1 MYGQDFCI
9 FSDTSLT
16 NHMLTE
22 EALFIFTGYQESYSD
37 ACTEI
42 HFEFFFHHE
51 SRAKFYFCFDDRGEL
66 IIFSVTL

>member
-42 HFEFFFHHE
+42 HLEFFFTMKVGQN
-51 SRAKFYFCFDDRGEL
+51 S
-66 IIFSVTL
+66 IFVLMIEGS